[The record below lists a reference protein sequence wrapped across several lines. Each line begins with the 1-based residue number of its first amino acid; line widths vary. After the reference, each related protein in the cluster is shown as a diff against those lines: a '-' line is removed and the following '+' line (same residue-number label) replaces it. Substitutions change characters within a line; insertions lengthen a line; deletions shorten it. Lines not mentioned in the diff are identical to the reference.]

1 MTTFAVILQV
11 PVSPFLLLN
20 VTQLCTIPDLMWVQ
34 VQSLPAL
41 KNIFLFHTHL
51 VREDM

>member
-1 MTTFAVILQV
+1 MTNFAVILQV
-11 PVSPFLLLN
+11 PVIPFLVLN

-41 KNIFLFHTHL
+41 KKYFYFTPI
-51 VREDM
+51 